1 MPNVNDNEGKSRR
14 RSERFKLALPVR
26 VQCRESLDHE
36 WVEMSRLGDVT
47 SFGARLS
54 LSRPTE
60 PGRLLHL
67 TLPMPRLLR
76 NFDHTEDQYRIWALV
91 RNMKLLDPDA
101 TTNALVEIGV
111 AFLGKLPPKS
121 YETDPTLRYQIDQTS
136 TDGGL
141 WLVTGKQLS
150 EMPEKRKESRHSIP
164 IEVQI
169 EVFGKEKG
177 FSASERTVTANIS
190 RHGAAV
196 FTSLD
201 IATGRFIRL
210 SSEQYGV
217 SMLAAVRTRRVS
229 PEGIPHL
236 HLEFVGGEWPLEG
249 VS

>member
-1 MPNVNDNEGKSRR
+1 MPKDNNDEGKSRR
-14 RSERFKLALPVR
+14 QQERFKLALPVR
-26 VQCRESLDHE
+26 VHCRESLDHE

-47 SFGARLS
+47 AFGARLS

-76 NFDHTEDQYRIWALV
+76 NFDHTEDQYRVWALV
-91 RNMKLLDPDA
+91 RNVKLLDPGVPA
-101 TTNALVEIGV
+101 NALVEIGV
-111 AFLGKLPPKS
+111 SFLGKLPPKS
-121 YETDPTLRYQIDQTS
+121 YETDPTLRYQIEQTS
-136 TDGGL
+136 PDGGI
-141 WLVTGKQLS
+141 WLVTGTQLS

-177 FSASERTVTANIS
+177 FSASEKTVTANIS

-201 IATGRFIRL
+201 IATGRFIRVT
-210 SSEQYGV
+210 SEQYGV

-236 HLEFVGGEWPLEG
+236 HLEFVGAEWPLEDG
-249 VS
+249 S